1 MPGLEEKICERAQN
15 IPDAEEGKKNL
26 TEMQR
31 SMKQAYLRSKIA
43 AEGDLIKKDEEG
55 FFNFETLEKF
65 VAKNYEKI

>member
-1 MPGLEEKICERAQN
+1 MPGLEEKICERAQT

-55 FFNFETLEKF
+55 FFNFEALEKF